1 MPGGDRASTVGA
13 AKIIAIFFVLI
24 NFCAKFGFNMDNK

>member
-1 MPGGDRASTVGA
+1 MPGGNPATVGA